1 MSPAEETNL
10 WCLILA
16 ASPGQITLGVDQQ
29 AVEEAPTFSNPKA
42 APDDE
47 LQRSTREHYGYG

>member
-16 ASPGQITLGVDQQ
+16 AIWAFESALVLGIDG
-29 AVEEAPTFSNPKA
+29 AEE
-42 APDDE
+42 
-47 LQRSTREHYGYG
+47 